1 MKLSFYG
8 ATGTVTGSKYL
19 LETGGLR
26 LLIDAGL
33 FQGFKQLRLRNWAPP
48 PFDPNTLDAVILTHA
63 HIDHSGYL
71 PLLAKQ
77 GFRGKVY
84 CSHATRD
91 LCGVLLPDAAHLQE
105 EEARFANKHNFSRH
119 RPALPLFD
127 ADDAAQALKLLK
139 GTPTCTEVSLGAG
152 VSFRLVPNGHMLGSN
167 CVVIKNSAKEGEKES
182 ARSIVFSGDLGRSN
196 DPVMKPP
203 QAIAEADWL
212 VLEST
217 YGDRLHPATDS
228 DEALATAVTRAA
240 ARGGVV
246 VIPAFA
252 VGRAQTLLL
261 QLGRLK
267 QARRIPD
274 IPVYLNSPM
283 AVNATK
289 LYVKHASE
297 HRLTPAEVQTM
308 CNVASVVNTPE
319 ESRRLNQMKGPM
331 IIVSASGMA
340 TGGRVLHHIK
350 QFAPDARNLLLF
362 AGYQAGGTRGASIVG
377 GADSVKI
384 HGQYVPIRAEV
395 VQIDTLSAHADYNE
409 IIAWLRNFRA
419 PPKQTFLVHGEPA
432 ATDGLRRHITEALPW
447 RVTVPEYLET
457 VTLT

>member
-1 MKLSFYG
+1 MKLSFFG

-19 LETGGLR
+19 VDTGGLR
-26 LLIDAGL
+26 LLIDCGL

-48 PFDPNTLDAVILTHA
+48 PFDPHTIDAVILTHA

-84 CSHATRD
+84 CSYATRD
-91 LCGVLLPDAAHLQE
+91 LCGILLPDAAHLQE
-105 EEARFANKHNFSRH
+105 EEARFANKHRFSKH
-119 RPALPLFD
+119 SPALPLFD
-127 ADDAAQALKLLK
+127 SADATAALKLLK
-139 GTPTCTEVSLGAG
+139 GAAAG
-152 VSFRLVPNGHMLGSN
+152 TDIAIGDGVTFRLVPNGHMLGSN
-167 CVVIKNSAKEGEKES
+167 CVVLKQGAC
-182 ARSIVFSGDLGRSN
+182 SIVFSGDLGRPN
-196 DPVMKPP
+196 DPLMKAPE
-203 QAIAEADWL
+203 AITEANWL

-217 YGDRLHPATDS
+217 YGNRLHPETDG
-228 DEALATAVTRAA
+228 DEALASAVTRAV

-274 IPVYLNSPM
+274 VPVYLNSPM
-283 AVNATK
+283 AVNATA
-289 LYVKHASE
+289 LYVKHASG
-297 HRLTPAEVQTM
+297 HRLSRAEVHTM
-308 CNVASVVNTPE
+308 CSAATVINSPE

-340 TGGRVLHHIK
+340 TGGRVLHHLK
-350 QFAPDARNLLLF
+350 QFAPDARNMILF
-362 AGYQAGGTRGASIVG
+362 AGYQAGGTRGAALVA

-384 HGQYVPIRAEV
+384 FGEYVPVRAEV
-395 VQIDTLSAHADYNE
+395 ALIDTLSAHADYRE
-409 IIAWLRNFRA
+409 IIDWLGHFRV

-432 ATDGLRRHITEALPW
+432 AADALRLHVMEKLAWPVCVPDYLQ
-447 RVTVPEYLET
+447 TVSLG
-457 VTLT
+457 